1 MNDDLPPGTEAE
13 LASCEAM
20 IESWLASL
28 EVDSPV
34 VAAVHRDGSDR
45 RWLVRMR
52 GDDKDNIAVWFA
64 LGQRTLHYEC
74 QLMPA
79 PEEHQAEVYELLLR
93 RNEHLYG
100 LAFCIGAEDAIYARG
115 QCDVHGLDRA
125 QLDRLLGTIFVTV
138 ERFFRP
144 AMRLGYASRFRG

>member
-1 MNDDLPPGTEAE
+1 MTDDLAPATESE
-13 LASCEAM
+13 LASCEVM
-20 IESWLASL
+20 IESWLANVSA
-28 EVDSPV
+28 ENPV
-34 VAAVHRDGSDR
+34 VTAVHREGTDR

-79 PEEHQAEVYELLLR
+79 PEEHHLEVYELLLR
-93 RNEHLYG
+93 RNAHLYG

-115 QCDVHGLDRA
+115 QCGVHGLDRSE
-125 QLDRLLGTIFVTV
+125 LDRLLGTIFVTV

-144 AMRLGYASRFRG
+144 AMRLGYASRFRS